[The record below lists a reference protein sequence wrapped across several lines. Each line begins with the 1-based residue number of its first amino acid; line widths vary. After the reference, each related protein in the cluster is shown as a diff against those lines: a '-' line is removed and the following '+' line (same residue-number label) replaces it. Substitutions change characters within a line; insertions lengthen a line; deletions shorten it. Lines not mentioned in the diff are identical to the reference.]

1 MIGLIISVIVL
12 VAGIILVVRDEW
24 STLGGVGCV
33 FGGIAV
39 VLLIPCLIFLPM
51 GVRGEMQEYYA
62 TKAAIE
68 NARETGTIENAAM
81 QLEIINM
88 NKWLAQAQYWNE
100 RFPAFYPAD
109 IVTLEALK

>member
-1 MIGLIISVIVL
+1 MIGLIISIVVL
-12 VAGIILVVRDEW
+12 IGGIVAVARNEW
-24 STLGGVGCV
+24 STLGGLGCV
-33 FGGIAV
+33 LGGFAV
-39 VLLIPCLIFLPM
+39 ILFAVLLVFLPM
-51 GVRGEMQEYYA
+51 EVEGGMQGYLA

-68 NARETGTIENAAM
+68 RARETGTIESAAM
-81 QLEIINM
+81 QLKIIDM